1 MAQFEIGNKEA
12 EKWTE
17 EDAIGIFNQIR
28 QSAKKVD
35 INSVQAAILD
45 VGLYSSGFYYLLEK
59 FPVLESIKKD
69 IYDIIVSGVNQRA
82 LDGTFSAAPSI
93 WRMKQ
98 CGEKDVVETKNET
111 TQTIVWDEVKT
122 YEAKPKAD

>member
-1 MAQFEIGNKEA
+1 MAKFQIGNKEA
-12 EKWTE
+12 EKWSE
-17 EDAIGIFNQIR
+17 EDAIGIFDQIR

-69 IYDIIVSGVNQRA
+69 IHDIIVSGVNQRA
-82 LDGTFSAAPSI
+82 LDGTFPAAPSI

>member
-1 MAQFEIGNKEA
+1 MAKFQIGNKEA
-12 EKWTE
+12 EKWSE
-17 EDAIGIFNQIR
+17 EDAFEIFNRIR
-28 QSAKKVD
+28 DSSKKKD

-45 VGLYSSGFYYLLEK
+45 AGLYSSGFYYLLEK
-59 FPVLESIKKD
+59 FPVLEPIKKD
-69 IYDIIVSGVNQRA
+69 IHDIIVSGVNQSA

-111 TQTIVWDEVKT
+111 TQTIVWEETKT

>member
-1 MAQFEIGNKEA
+1 MPQFVIGNKDA
-12 EKWTE
+12 EKWNE
-17 EDAIGIFNQIR
+17 EESRKLFISIRELCTQSNVNSLQDAIIKAGY
-28 QSAKKVD
+28 
-35 INSVQAAILD
+35 
-45 VGLYSSGFYYLLEK
+45 YSSGFYYLLDK

-69 IYDIIVSGVNQRA
+69 CLDIIVAGVNQSA
-82 LDGTFSAAPSI
+82 LDGTFNPTASI

-122 YEAKPKAD
+122 YETKPKAD

>member
-17 EDAIGIFNQIR
+17 EEAIELFLSIRELCKDSNINSLQDAILKANH
-28 QSAKKVD
+28 
-35 INSVQAAILD
+35 
-45 VGLYSSGFYYLLEK
+45 YHSGYYYLLK
-59 FPVLESIKKD
+59 KYPVLDSIKED
-69 IYDIIVSGVNQRA
+69 SQNIIIAGVNQKA
-82 LDGTFSAAPSI
+82 LDGTFNPTASI

>member
-1 MAQFEIGNKEA
+1 MAKFAIGNKEA

-17 EDAIGIFNQIR
+17 EDAIEIFNKVR
-28 QSAKKVD
+28 DSAKKTD

-69 IYDIIVSGVNQRA
+69 IHDIIVSGVNQSA

-98 CGEKDVVETKNET
+98 CGEVDK
-111 TQTIVWDEVKT
+111 QEVKSDINLT
-122 YEAKPKAD
+122 TFKISDVIDFED